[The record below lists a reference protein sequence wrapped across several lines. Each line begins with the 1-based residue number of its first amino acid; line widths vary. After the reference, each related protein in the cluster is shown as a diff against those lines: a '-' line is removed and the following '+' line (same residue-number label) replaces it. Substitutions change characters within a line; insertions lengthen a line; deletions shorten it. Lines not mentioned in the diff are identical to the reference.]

1 MKFIIDSESMD
12 GYDSVIVDI
21 YYSKSWISRH
31 FISSNKSV
39 ERFIESYIGGCKLEM
54 LSAFGV
60 SEWWLVDRDNM
71 PIKQFFDYSE
81 ANDYLNNLKNSKESV
96 VIEQKGS

>member
-1 MKFIIDSESMD
+1 MKFIIDGESMD

-21 YYSKSWISRH
+21 YYSKNWISRH
-31 FISSNKSV
+31 FIPSNKSV
-39 ERFIESYIGGCKLEM
+39 DKFIESYIVECKLER

-60 SEWWLVDRDNM
+60 SEWWLVDRDSM

-81 ANDYLNNLKNSKESV
+81 ANEYLNNLKKTNESII
-96 VIEQKGS
+96 IEQKGS

>member
-1 MKFIIDSESMD
+1 MKFIIDRESMV

-21 YYSKSWISRH
+21 YNSKNWISRH
-31 FISSNKSV
+31 FISSTNSI
-39 ERFIESYIGGCKLEM
+39 EDFIESYLIECKLEM

-60 SEWWLVDRDNM
+60 SEWWIVDGNSM
-71 PIKQFFDYSE
+71 LIKQFFVYSE
-81 ANDYLNNLKNSKESV
+81 ANDYLKNLKNSKESV

>member
-1 MKFIIDSESMD
+1 
-12 GYDSVIVDI
+12 
-21 YYSKSWISRH
+21 
-31 FISSNKSV
+31 
-39 ERFIESYIGGCKLEM
+39 M